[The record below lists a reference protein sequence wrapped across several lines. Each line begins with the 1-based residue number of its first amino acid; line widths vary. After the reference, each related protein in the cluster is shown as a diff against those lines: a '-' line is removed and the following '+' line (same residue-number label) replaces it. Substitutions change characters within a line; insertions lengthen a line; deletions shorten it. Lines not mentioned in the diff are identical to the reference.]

1 MYCLGL
7 IPQRNDYKIR
17 VRNILVSYHKVQ
29 TSLIK
34 REILKYNKVTMY
46 YSFFCIKTF
55 LNTLILFTNI
65 YAYASITYIN
75 A

>member
-1 MYCLGL
+1 MCCLGL
-7 IPQRNDYKIR
+7 ISQPTTKLK

-46 YSFFCIKTF
+46 YSFFFIKTF
-55 LNTLILFTNI
+55 LNTLTLFTNI
-65 YAYASITYIN
+65 YTYGSITCIN
-75 A
+75 T